1 MPIEQMRT
9 IVPCIK
15 MKMRML
21 LFVFTILLFTSTI
34 LTKATIFKRSEL
46 VWFQAHLD
54 QLKFVRDQSKHMAK
68 FWNADVWIGPE

>member
-9 IVPCIK
+9 ISPCIK

-21 LFVFTILLFTSTI
+21 LFIFHTIFTSTI

-54 QLKFVRDQSKHMAK
+54 QPKFVRDQSKQMAK
-68 FWNADVWIGPE
+68 FWNEDVWIVPQ